1 MSNYSQRGK
10 ILHKCHICCKQFK
23 QYDLELHFLSCNVE
37 DDEDIKDE
45 IQDEL
50 QGEIQ
55 DEIKDEIKND
65 LDDNVQENDQ
75 TDDSTNSEKSNE
87 PVHNVENEIDN
98 CVGLP
103 ETEENEIFILTSPK
117 NVNGTHTIQQIETN
131 EENNLKVNCQNGGNN
146 TSTDKSDDENK
157 MGVKFDN

>member
-1 MSNYSQRGK
+1 MSNYSERGK

-50 QGEIQ
+50 Q

-65 LDDNVQENDQ
+65 LDDN
-75 TDDSTNSEKSNE
+75 
-87 PVHNVENEIDN
+87 
-98 CVGLP
+98 CL
-103 ETEENEIFILTSPK
+103 LYTSPSPRD
-117 NVNGTHTIQQIETN
+117 
-131 EENNLKVNCQNGGNN
+131 LS
-146 TSTDKSDDENK
+146 TSRMPSSA
-157 MGVKFDN
+157 